1 MGEGSW
7 VNGRN
12 CEIFSML
19 EQNETNQGLASSSWE
34 RMLKIGKESGK
45 SEWPDSLSAATSLL
59 DRLNGNRL
67 TRRYSAASRRK
78 PPFRLD
84 YLLKVSQGSCITSTS
99 TNNLSVAVP
108 VIVVT
113 SGSYSPAS
121 GRTKVPRTA
130 RWSDGY
136 AVMAIS
142 VFGFVSSI
150 PTVTAS
156 MAVTP
161 VPQ

>member
-1 MGEGSW
+1 
-7 VNGRN
+7 
-12 CEIFSML
+12 ML
-19 EQNETNQGLASSSWE
+19 RE
-34 RMLKIGKESGK
+34 MLKIGKESGK

-59 DRLNGNRL
+59 DRLNENRL
-67 TRRYSAASRRK
+67 KRRYSAASQRK

-121 GRTKVPRTA
+121 GRAKVPRTA

-136 AVMAIS
+136 AVMAMS

-150 PTVTAS
+150 PTVTAPI
-156 MAVTP
+156 AVTP